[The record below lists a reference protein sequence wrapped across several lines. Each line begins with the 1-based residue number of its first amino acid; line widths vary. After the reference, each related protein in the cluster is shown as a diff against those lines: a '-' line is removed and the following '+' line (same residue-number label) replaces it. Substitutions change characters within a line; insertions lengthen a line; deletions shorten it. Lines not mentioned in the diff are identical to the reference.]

1 MLVTEGPHVT
11 DDPLPAHP
19 DAGSDAPSP
28 EQRAT
33 QVAALSFGVSI
44 LAALGLV
51 VLYVFGGDTQWE
63 GILLAISLG
72 GVGLGLGVWVRVIV
86 GPDVIVEP
94 REPMRSPTEDR
105 AGFEHDFDSSV
116 GEVTEGGRRQFLV
129 RLLAGAGASLGL
141 ALTVPFLSLGP
152 IFDPSSRR
160 ELFETSWRQGRRL
173 VTPEG
178 EELRAETLAI
188 DGIATVFPAGTD
200 RPADSQAVLIHTR
213 PGTLQLDTLA
223 LPDGVV
229 DGLVC
234 YSKICT
240 HAGCP
245 VGLYRAQDQELICPC
260 HQSQFKVTR
269 GAEVL
274 SGPTGRPLP
283 QLPIGVDDE
292 GFLVA
297 LGDFSEPVGPSFWNV
312 HDAPDA

>member
-1 MLVTEGPHVT
+1 MT
-11 DDPLPAHP
+11 DQKTSLQHP
-19 DAGSDAPSP
+19 DEDTNATV
-28 EQRAT
+28 ERAT
-33 QVAALSFGVSI
+33 KFAALSFGIAI
-44 LAALGLV
+44 LSALGLV
-51 VLYVFGGDTQWE
+51 VLYIAGGDTQLE
-63 GILLAISLG
+63 GILLALALG
-72 GVGLGLGVWVRVIV
+72 GVGLGLGIWVRVIV

-94 REPMRSPTEDR
+94 REPMRSRSEDR
-105 AGFEHDFDSSV
+105 AEFEREFDSTV
-116 GEVTEGGRRQFLV
+116 DDVEGGGRRRFLV

-152 IFDPSSRR
+152 IFDPASRR
-160 ELFETSWRQGRRL
+160 ELFETSWSRGLRM

-178 EELRAETLAI
+178 EQIRADALAV
-188 DGIATVFPAGTD
+188 DGIATVFPIGMGL
-200 RPADSQAVLIHTR
+200 PADSQAVLIRTR
-213 PGTLQLDTLA
+213 PGALELDTLA
-223 LPDGVV
+223 LPDGTV

-245 VGLYRAQDQELICPC
+245 VGLYRAQDAELICPC

-292 GFLVA
+292 GFVIA
-297 LGDFSEPVGPSFWNV
+297 LGDFSAPVGPSFWNV
-312 HDAPDA
+312 TKDTEA